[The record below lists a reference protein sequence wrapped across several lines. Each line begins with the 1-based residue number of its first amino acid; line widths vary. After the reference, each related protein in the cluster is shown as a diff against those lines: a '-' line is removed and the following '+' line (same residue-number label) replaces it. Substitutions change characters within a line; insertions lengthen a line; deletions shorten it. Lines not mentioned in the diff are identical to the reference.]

1 MADDLGSKIH
11 ASSELFGDQKW
22 CNWRIIECST
32 NSLGNSLSGAAL
44 SPCPL
49 VGGLGELG
57 PDYFLLGEFVSLP
70 TLSLLYGLLGL
81 LGHRFACD

>member
-11 ASSELFGDQKW
+11 AASELFGDQKW

-44 SPCPL
+44 YPCPL
-49 VGGLGELG
+49 VGGWGSLAPTISSWENLSRWPSFLFITNYRIIEL
-57 PDYFLLGEFVSLP
+57 YFSIN
-70 TLSLLYGLLGL
+70 
-81 LGHRFACD
+81 